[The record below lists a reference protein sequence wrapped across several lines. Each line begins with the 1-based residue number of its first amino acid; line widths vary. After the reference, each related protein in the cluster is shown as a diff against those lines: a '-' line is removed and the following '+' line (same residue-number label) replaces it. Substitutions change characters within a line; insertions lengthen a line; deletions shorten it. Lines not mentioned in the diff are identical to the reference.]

1 MSTETT
7 TEDRCLVIERD
18 NMTGWEKRLGN
29 MAQSPW
35 ADTFTREEAEASVD
49 WRKKHITSKY
59 SYEIVPVTGWMLDIT
74 TGDHHDLFMRALG
87 TGLSEQD
94 MVSHEPPRVC
104 VPPDGR
110 AGGQVWAYT
119 RRGVNS
125 PPAWLVK
132 LCEYFENEGFE
143 AGIRRP
149 W

>member
-18 NMTGWEKRLGN
+18 NMTGWEKRLDN
-29 MAQSPW
+29 MARDPW

-49 WRKKHITSKY
+49 WRKKNITGRY
-59 SYEIVPVTGWMLDIT
+59 SYEIRPVTAWLLDIT
-74 TGDHHDLFMRALG
+74 TGDQHDLFMKALG
-87 TGLSEQD
+87 TGIEDDNLIGQ
-94 MVSHEPPRVC
+94 PRVC
-104 VPPDGR
+104 VPPEGR

-132 LCEYFENEGFE
+132 LCEYFENAGHE